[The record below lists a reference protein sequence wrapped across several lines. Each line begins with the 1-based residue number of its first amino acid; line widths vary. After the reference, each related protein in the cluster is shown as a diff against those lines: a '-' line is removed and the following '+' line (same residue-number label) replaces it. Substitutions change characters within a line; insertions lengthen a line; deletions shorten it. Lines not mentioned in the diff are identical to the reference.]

1 MSPKF
6 GRKFDREGQKIK
18 KNWPFSS
25 ICRLNLLAKYSEPK
39 NRLPKSF
46 FHSELQELEVR
57 ICVQPNSPI
66 IILILLTA
74 FHKFAMSMGANHQC
88 YKSGII

>member
-39 NRLPKSF
+39 KQMAKKVSSRSFKS
-46 FHSELQELEVR
+46 L
-57 ICVQPNSPI
+57 
-66 IILILLTA
+66 
-74 FHKFAMSMGANHQC
+74 KFEFVCNQ
-88 YKSGII
+88 IRPL